1 VNVKEFKNLV
11 NEIPDEFDE
20 RVVIVQRD
28 QEGNGYDRLR
38 GIDWSD
44 LVWIEEDKEIT
55 CQVFFD
61 DQEEWD
67 SLIEKLDET
76 QFQKCIILYP

>member
-1 VNVKEFKNLV
+1 MNVKEFKNLV